1 MKKFILI
8 SLLLIAGLATKAQQK
23 VTSYSVKFK
32 IKNFGLTVDGSLKGM
47 VYSINFNLNNL
58 ENSKI
63 KTSVKVKTINTG
75 ISARDKHLK
84 SDDYFD
90 AEKYP
95 EITLESTKFT
105 KLSEN
110 KYTGFFNLTIKN
122 VTKEISFPFTYTT
135 SGNKG
140 NFTGTFTINRRD
152 YGVGGSSLS
161 MGDNVTVNISVS
173 VEN

>member
-8 SLLLIAGLATKAQQK
+8 SLLLITGLAAKAQQK

-32 IKNFGLTVDGSLKGM
+32 IKNFGLTVTGSLKGM
-47 VYSINFNLNNL
+47 VYKINFNPNNL

-63 KTSVKVKTINTG
+63 RTSVKVKTINTG
-75 ISARDKHLK
+75 IGARDKHLK

-90 AEKYP
+90 ADKYP
-95 EITLESTKFT
+95 KITLESFKFT
-105 KLSEN
+105 KLNGN

-122 VTKEISFPFTYTT
+122 ITKEISFPFTYSK

-140 NFTGTFTINRRD
+140 IFTGTFTINRRD